1 MDEEKVVQ
9 VGMGVD
15 GTQVK
20 VALHRVCDPIE
31 CPRSQSQTKGE
42 VLEDEY
48 PVVQDEG
55 QEAVEQL
62 TDRHMEESIL
72 QIQSATPRGLH
83 YAQSD

>member
-1 MDEEKVVQ
+1 
-9 VGMGVD
+9 MGVD

-42 VLEDEY
+42 VLEDKY

-55 QEAVEQL
+55 QVTVEEP
-62 TDRHMEESIL
+62 TDGHMEEGIL
-72 QIQSATPRGLH
+72 QVQSATL
-83 YAQSD
+83 